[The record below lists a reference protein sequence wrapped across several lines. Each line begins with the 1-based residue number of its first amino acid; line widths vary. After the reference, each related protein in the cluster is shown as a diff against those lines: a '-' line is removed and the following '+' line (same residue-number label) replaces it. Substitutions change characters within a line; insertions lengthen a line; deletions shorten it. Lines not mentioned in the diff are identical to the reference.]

1 MHACILFNLYI
12 IVMTNDYIKLVIVS
26 IMISIT
32 FTCTDIDN
40 IFMMY
45 VILFSS
51 SERFIN
57 NYYYNVINTH
67 HKLHDDV
74 IYIELYIAV

>member
-26 IMISIT
+26 IMIT

-51 SERFIN
+51 SEQFIN
-57 NYYYNVINTH
+57 DYSNVINTH
-67 HKLHDDV
+67 HKLYDNV

>member
-1 MHACILFNLYI
+1 
-12 IVMTNDYIKLVIVS
+12 MTNDYIKLVIVS
-26 IMISIT
+26 IMIT

-51 SERFIN
+51 SEQFIN
-57 NYYYNVINTH
+57 DYSNVIDTH
-67 HKLHDDV
+67 HKLYDNV
-74 IYIELYIAV
+74 IYIELYVAV